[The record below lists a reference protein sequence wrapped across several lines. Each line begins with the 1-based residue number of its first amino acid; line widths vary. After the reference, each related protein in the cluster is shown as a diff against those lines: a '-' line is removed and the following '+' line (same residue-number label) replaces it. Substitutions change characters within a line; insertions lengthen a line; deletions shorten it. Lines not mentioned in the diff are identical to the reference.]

1 MFRLLH
7 LGVLIA
13 CLVSA
18 AFAAPDYSQPYR
30 FTVWAGDIGLG
41 TTDGSGASARFTNPS
56 GLALDA
62 AGNVYVADTQNH
74 TIRRISA
81 SGAVTTLAGKAREWG
96 AKDATGAAARFNSPS
111 SVAVDAKGNIFVA
124 DTNNHAI
131 RKITPSGVVSTV
143 AGQLGVSGFANGNGT
158 KAKFLRPTDVAVT
171 ASGVLYVADSGNKV
185 VRRISEA
192 GAVTTYAGLAGADSG
207 NTDGIGEAARF
218 VEPYG
223 VCVDAN
229 GVVFVADRLGS
240 SIRKIATDRMVTT
253 LVDTTGLSEVAF
265 SPKAIAVDQTGALY
279 VAGGSTIRRF
289 SSSGESTLFAGIADT
304 PGNLDGPAASATFS
318 SPAGVAVSSAGV
330 VYVANNGTHTVRRIS
345 ADGTVSTIAGI
356 VSAGSTDG
364 ARTTARFR
372 APSGIARDAAGNF
385 FMTDTGNHTV
395 RKISAAGVVSTFAG
409 APGESGMVDGSA
421 DVARFSAPAGIAV
434 DEADTLYVVDTRNY
448 VIRKITAKGVVST
461 LAGTPG
467 VQGTSDGKKGV
478 GKFWAPTGVTFWKGA
493 LYVTD
498 SGWSTLRKVSLT
510 GEITTV
516 AGGEFPT
523 GMSQDGTGRFAQF
536 SNPLG
541 LTVDGAGRLVI
552 ADNWSGL
559 IRRVNSSYEV
569 TTILGQ
575 AYSFVVDDGEGTAA
589 RFVSPTALAT
599 DTSGNVLVVQSV
611 MPSVRRFDSK
621 LVSRTLAGGFANLP
635 SESGTGGFASFGDLT
650 GVSAAPD
657 GAVYVVDSTL
667 NAIWKG
673 VSVPNT
679 APKISKFVDK
689 TIKEDKSLPPVPFT
703 VSDAET
709 PSYDLTVSATSS
721 NTKLLAS
728 SAITLTQTAGAWQL
742 TATPKPNTNG
752 KTTVSVTVTD
762 GGASSTEKFV
772 LKVKAVNDPPVLGE
786 IGSFVIA
793 AGDTSE
799 TRSFTVSIR
808 TEIS

>member
-1 MFRLLH
+1 
-7 LGVLIA
+7 
-13 CLVSA
+13 
-18 AFAAPDYSQPYR
+18 
-30 FTVWAGDIGLG
+30 
-41 TTDGSGASARFTNPS
+41 
-56 GLALDA
+56 
-62 AGNVYVADTQNH
+62 
-74 TIRRISA
+74 
-81 SGAVTTLAGKAREWG
+81 
-96 AKDATGAAARFNSPS
+96 
-111 SVAVDAKGNIFVA
+111 
-124 DTNNHAI
+124 
-131 RKITPSGVVSTV
+131 
-143 AGQLGVSGFANGNGT
+143 
-158 KAKFLRPTDVAVT
+158 
-171 ASGVLYVADSGNKV
+171 
-185 VRRISEA
+185 
-192 GAVTTYAGLAGADSG
+192 
-207 NTDGIGEAARF
+207 
-218 VEPYG
+218 
-223 VCVDAN
+223 
-229 GVVFVADRLGS
+229 
-240 SIRKIATDRMVTT
+240 
-253 LVDTTGLSEVAF
+253 
-265 SPKAIAVDQTGALY
+265 
-279 VAGGSTIRRF
+279 
-289 SSSGESTLFAGIADT
+289 
-304 PGNLDGPAASATFS
+304 
-318 SPAGVAVSSAGV
+318 
-330 VYVANNGTHTVRRIS
+330 
-345 ADGTVSTIAGI
+345 
-356 VSAGSTDG
+356 
-364 ARTTARFR
+364 
-372 APSGIARDAAGNF
+372 
-385 FMTDTGNHTV
+385 
-395 RKISAAGVVSTFAG
+395 
-409 APGESGMVDGSA
+409 MVDGSA

-434 DEADTLYVVDTRNY
+434 DEAGTLYVVDTRNY

-478 GKFWAPTGVTFWKGA
+478 GKFWAPTGVTFWNGA

-523 GMSQDGTGRFAQF
+523 GISQDGTGRFAQF

-575 AYSFVVDDGEGTAA
+575 AYGFVVDDGEGTAA

-799 TRSFTVSIR
+799 TRSFTAFDPDGDKLTLKASSSNAALVSASGIVFGGKGDTR
-808 TEIS
+808 TLTVKPKSGKTGTAKITVKLSDGKLSASRTFTVKVVRNTPPTISKLKDIGTRIGVKTAKQSFTVHDAERDASRLTVTASSSNPSLIPDSSIELSGTGEKRSIAAKPKA